1 MNRAL
6 IIVVAAVASILIS
19 CQSPQ
24 MQARVRHPQLEVIG
38 SAAKQLSKQDILEI
52 VDVASQNPKMRK
64 PIHRIDADAPDHA
77 EVSGGGYQSASWTVL
92 KSARKMGA
100 GVPTKGSRLNI

>member
-24 MQARVRHPQLEVIG
+24 MQARVRYPQLEVIG
-38 SAAKQLSKQDILEI
+38 SAAKELSKHDILEI
-52 VDVASQNPKMRK
+52 VDVALANPKMRK

-92 KSARKMGA
+92 KVRKENGRWS
-100 GVPTKGSRLNI
+100 PE

>member
-6 IIVVAAVASILIS
+6 IIAVTVFASMLVS

-24 MQARVRHPQLEVIG
+24 MQARLRHPQLEVIG
-38 SAAKQLSKQDILEI
+38 SAAKELSKQDILEI
-52 VDVASQNPKMRK
+52 VDVALQNPKMRK

-77 EVSGGGYQSASWTVL
+77 EVSGGGCQSASWTVL
-92 KSARKMGA
+92 KVRKGIPIR
-100 GVPTKGSRLNI
+100 GHV